1 MHVHQP
7 AETARER
14 RGSQTERK
22 HRPPGVSTRRRTSE
36 PSPRSI
42 ASAAHEPPCN
52 RSSGVLRNWLG
63 MLLISLISWPAQ
75 NGCRGIRSRGFSGVS
90 QCIVLIFL
98 SMQIR
103 RAAAQKG
110 WAPPPQPSPPPPS
123 LSPPPPYPFPPPP
136 YPCSSTVAT
145 PTCAGTTGQLC
156 YYDPRCTATSGVT
169 DPHGGVGC
177 SAGGFDNCR
186 FCGSEFSD
194 IPCPNAIPSPPPPSP
209 PPPSAPSPPGE
220 WELLGDAIFPRDNAN
235 WRNSDGSSIR
245 DDQVTTCGSVGTML
259 GGYQVF
265 GNGAFV
271 QTFVADLP
279 PHTALRV
286 QFTFI
291 RVDLCTHAWASMPPK
306 HPPNHAPRIA
316 FTEVRTSRA

>member
-1 MHVHQP
+1 MAACGQSNYGSLTNEVPVEVDVIVAHFGSDANIRVGTSLAQTG
-7 AETARER
+7 ETQYWGFRDVR
-14 RGSQTERK
+14 
-22 HRPPGVSTRRRTSE
+22 VSVAV
-36 PSPRSI
+36 PL
-42 ASAAHEPPCN
+42 AS
-52 RSSGVLRNWLG
+52 
-63 MLLISLISWPAQ
+63 
-75 NGCRGIRSRGFSGVS
+75 
-90 QCIVLIFL
+90 
-98 SMQIR
+98 
-103 RAAAQKG
+103 
-110 WAPPPQPSPPPPS
+110 
-123 LSPPPPYPFPPPP
+123 
-136 YPCSSTVAT
+136 
-145 PTCAGTTGQLC
+145 
-156 YYDPRCTATSGVT
+156 
-169 DPHGGVGC
+169 
-177 SAGGFDNCR
+177 
-186 FCGSEFSD
+186 
-194 IPCPNAIPSPPPPSP
+194 
-209 PPPSAPSPPGE
+209 PPSAPSPPGQ
-220 WELLGDAIFPRDNAN
+220 WSLHGHNIFPRDNRY